1 MNSLNKLY
9 QKYDRHNQFWP
20 KIRKYSM
27 HTLKRELRLFY
38 IKNMTQVHNDN
49 ENSENNRQC

>member
-9 QKYDRHNQFWP
+9 QKYDRHNQFWL

-27 HTLKRELRLFY
+27 HALKRELRLFY
-38 IKNMTQVHNDN
+38 IKDMTQVHNDN

>member
-9 QKYDRHNQFWP
+9 QKYDRHNQFWL

-27 HTLKRELRLFY
+27 HALKREIRLFY